1 MPYARI
7 NDVDIYYEDHG
18 SGEPVVLLNGIFMN
32 TKSWYLQLKPL
43 VSRGYRVILH
53 DMRGQWSSGKPD
65 CADCYSLEI
74 HADDLKQLLDQLD
87 VKKAHVVGTSYGG
100 EVGMYFAVKYPEY
113 VNDLTLIASVSEVHE
128 ELRITA
134 LRWLEGALSND
145 PKKFVLSWINDVYS
159 DSFIEK
165 SGPQLF
171 ERLVSV
177 YSSGFDFRSATYLLK
192 AFLKLVEE
200 PLTPKLRSITKPTLV
215 IAAEKDRVKPAK
227 YSEIIARNI
236 ANSAYMIINDAGHAV
251 VIEKPVII
259 NYLLIGFL
267 YSHPLTTT

>member
-7 NDVDIYYEDHG
+7 NDVDIYYEGHG

-43 VSRGYRVILH
+43 VMRGYRVILH
-53 DMRGQWSSGKPD
+53 DMRGQWGSGKPD

-74 HADDLKQLLDQLD
+74 HADDLKQLLDQLN
-87 VKKAHVVGTSYGG
+87 VKKAHIVGTSYGG
-100 EVGMYFAVKYPEY
+100 EVGMYFAIKYPEY
-113 VNDLTLIASVSEVHE
+113 VNDLTIIASVSEVHE

-134 LRWLEGALSND
+134 LRWLEGAQSND
-145 PKKFVLSWINDVYS
+145 PRRFVLSWLNDVYS

-177 YSSGFDFRSATYLLK
+177 YSSGFDFRSAAYLLK
-192 AFLKLVEE
+192 AFLKLAEE
-200 PLTPKLRSITKPTLV
+200 PLTPKLRSITQPTLV

-227 YSEIIARNI
+227 YSEIISRNI
-236 ANSAYMIINDAGHAV
+236 ANSDYVMITDAGHAV
-251 VIEKPVII
+251 VVEKPTII

-267 YSHPLTTT
+267 CSHPLTAT